1 VKLPRVGLQAWLGVA
16 TVAVA
21 LVASLV
27 VALVLIPTLESSLRN
42 DRAVRVSQ
50 QVERELGEARADFSQ
65 VRDLQGLEVA
75 LRSLAGE
82 TGGHVH
88 ANLPPF
94 EGNSDRRAILLDRR
108 AEVVSQLVFLQE
120 PVRVVITQ
128 GPDGGRLVVGAAR
141 IDRSLGATG
150 TIDVAVPVR
159 VTDGQ
164 LGIVRQRLTIAIGL
178 VLAMASLL
186 GLVLARLLGQ
196 RIKRLA
202 DTASSLASGNL
213 KARAPKEGPLEL
225 RTLGNSLDRMAGRLE
240 GLVDEITHDRD
251 RAEGLVASLTEG
263 VLVVGPDG
271 EVTVANDAAQRF
283 LDLPRITGSVQPGA
297 VPPGLMDAVRE
308 VAERGPGSS
317 DTMEI
322 GVGRRELDVRIAA
335 LKERAA
341 GVVVTLRD
349 VTDQRRLARARRDL
363 VANVSHELKT
373 PLSAI
378 KGFQELL
385 EDDHMDPARRSQFL
399 GLMSQEIDRL
409 ERLVADQLEL
419 ARLDAGEFPLEKDE
433 VDLGDL
439 VVGVTEPRRVLAEA
453 EGLTLT
459 VHPPREGRIV
469 VDVDAARIEQIMLIL
484 LDNALKH
491 TPSGG
496 RIRVSVDLQSDGA
509 AVAVADD
516 GEGISDDAQPFVFDR
531 FYQGD
536 SSRVGRSAGLGLAIA
551 RGLAG
556 AHGGRIELSSL
567 VGLGSTFTLFLPGA
581 RRVARLTDP
590 PESQHPVPY

>member
-1 VKLPRVGLQAWLGVA
+1 
-16 TVAVA
+16 
-21 LVASLV
+21 
-27 VALVLIPTLESSLRN
+27 
-42 DRAVRVSQ
+42 
-50 QVERELGEARADFSQ
+50 
-65 VRDLQGLEVA
+65 
-75 LRSLAGE
+75 
-82 TGGHVH
+82 
-88 ANLPPF
+88 
-94 EGNSDRRAILLDRR
+94 
-108 AEVVSQLVFLQE
+108 
-120 PVRVVITQ
+120 
-128 GPDGGRLVVGAAR
+128 
-141 IDRSLGATG
+141 
-150 TIDVAVPVR
+150 
-159 VTDGQ
+159 
-164 LGIVRQRLTIAIGL
+164 
-178 VLAMASLL
+178 
-186 GLVLARLLGQ
+186 
-196 RIKRLA
+196 
-202 DTASSLASGNL
+202 
-213 KARAPKEGPLEL
+213 
-225 RTLGNSLDRMAGRLE
+225 
-240 GLVDEITHDRD
+240 
-251 RAEGLVASLTEG
+251 
-263 VLVVGPDG
+263 
-271 EVTVANDAAQRF
+271 
-283 LDLPRITGSVQPGA
+283 
-297 VPPGLMDAVRE
+297 
-308 VAERGPGSS
+308 
-317 DTMEI
+317 
-322 GVGRRELDVRIAA
+322 
-335 LKERAA
+335 
-341 GVVVTLRD
+341 VVVTLRD